1 MRYSHLFFQFDCE
14 LKCVLSDVVWIVFI
28 GQANDIL
35 SPFDLKE
42 ASQSVINALYLNGK
56 RHLDVWVA
64 MGVGAYIEY
73 VA

>member
-1 MRYSHLFFQFDCE
+1 MDCFHRT
-14 LKCVLSDVVWIVFI
+14 SDYH
-28 GQANDIL
+28 NDIL

-42 ASQSVINALYLNGK
+42 ASQSVINALYLNRK